1 MIQQLT
7 NRAHDLRRRM
17 GVDGAI
23 AYTFAARACG
33 IIGSTGTVLLIV
45 RFLSKVEQGYYYTL
59 FSLVNLQVIFELGFS
74 FVILQLAA
82 HEAVHLTFH
91 LDGGI
96 GGDPVAR
103 ARLVAILHKTLRWYS
118 VASILMLVTLLPA
131 GIAFFHRNSRGGDSA
146 VWLGPW
152 LAAGLAMVMLFS
164 LNPFISFLEGCG
176 QVRQV
181 AQMRLGQAIMT
192 VVLSWGALVFH
203 RGLYAPAG
211 VVVASVLVAL
221 GFVVS
226 RRALLYG
233 LLRTRPEADVLSWR
247 QEVWTFQWKIAVT
260 WISSYFALQILI
272 PIVFAAR
279 GAVEA
284 GRLGMSLSI
293 AGYMWNLVFA
303 WMSTKA
309 TPFGQLVAKR
319 DYQGLD
325 RLFFRTLW
333 QSLAALGCIVA
344 TCMALVMA
352 LQRLA
357 PSIASRMVSPTAF
370 ALLLLAAVGTFVIQ
384 CEAIY
389 LRAHKEEPLVWQS
402 LTVALLTCVGAWFVA
417 SRWGAAGVSL
427 VYFVCSGVVGVISAT
442 IIFQFKRNSRV
453 PVLVAVRE
461 LPYEVVQ

>member
-1 MIQQLT
+1 
-7 NRAHDLRRRM
+7 M
-17 GVDGAI
+17 GIDGAI
-23 AYTFAARACG
+23 AYTFAARACA

-91 LDGGI
+91 RDGGI
-96 GGDPVAR
+96 EGDCTAH
-103 ARLVAILHKTLRWYS
+103 ARLVAILHKTLRWDS
-118 VASILMLVTLLPA
+118 VASIVMLATLIPA
-131 GIAFFHRNSRGGDSA
+131 GVAFFHRNSRGGESA

-152 LAAGLAMVMLFS
+152 LVAGLAMVMLFI

-181 AQMRLGQAIMT
+181 AQMRLGQAILT
-192 VVLSWGALVFH
+192 VVLSWGALVMH

-211 VVVASVLVAL
+211 IVSAYVVVGLVFL
-221 GFVVS
+221 FS
-226 RRALLYG
+226 RRNLFYR
-233 LLRTRPEADVLSWR
+233 LLRARPEADVLSWR

-260 WISSYFALQILI
+260 WIASYFALQVLI
-272 PIVFAAR
+272 PIMFAAR

-293 AGYMWNLVFA
+293 AGYVWNLVFA

-309 TPFGQLVAKR
+309 TPFGQLVAR
-319 DYQGLD
+319 QDYQGLD

-333 QSLAALGCIVA
+333 QSLAVLGCIVA
-344 TCMALVMA
+344 VCMALVMA

-357 PSIASRMVSPTAF
+357 PSIASRMVAPRAF
-370 ALLLLAAVGTFVIQ
+370 GLLLMAAVGTFVIQ

-389 LRAHKEEPLVWQS
+389 LRAHKEEPLAWQS
-402 LTVALLTCVGAWFVA
+402 LTVALLTCAGAWFA
-417 SRWGAAGVSL
+417 APRWGSTGTSF
-427 VYFVCSGVVGVISAT
+427 VYFLCSGVIGVASAT
-442 IIFQFKRNSRV
+442 VIFQFKRNLRGRAV
-453 PVLVAVRE
+453 VAVRE
-461 LPYEVVQ
+461 LPYEAVQ